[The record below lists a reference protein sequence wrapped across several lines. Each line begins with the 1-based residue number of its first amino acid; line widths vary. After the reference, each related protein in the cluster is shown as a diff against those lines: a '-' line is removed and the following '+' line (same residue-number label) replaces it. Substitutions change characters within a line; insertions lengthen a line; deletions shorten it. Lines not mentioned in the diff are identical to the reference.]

1 MKTPPL
7 LACVSRVAL
16 LAGGLSLA
24 PGLHADSDYLKS
36 VKPLLQERC
45 YSCHGGLKQ
54 KGGLRLDTAALA
66 RKGGESGG
74 VASKRHDGTFL
85 LLERVSSSDPE
96 ERMPPKHE
104 GETFTP
110 AQVQIL
116 RDWIESGARGPADEK
131 PEADPREHW
140 AFRARQRPTVPVR
153 RAGEWGR
160 NPVDGF
166 LAQGYAREGVVPQGE
181 TPPESLLRRLYMDLV
196 GVPPT
201 LEEIA
206 AAEAAPVEQWYG
218 LTVELLLRDPRY
230 GQRWGRHWMDI
241 WRYSDWWGLGAQ
253 LRNSQKHMWHW
264 RDWIIESLNADTPYD
279 EMIRLMLA
287 ADEIAPDDL
296 QKLRATGFLA
306 RNWFLFNRNTWMEE
320 TVEHVGKGFLGLT
333 FNCAKCHDHK
343 YDPISHTDYYRM
355 RAFFEPYHV
364 RLDVFPGESN
374 LEIDGVPRAYDG
386 LPEAPTFRFVRGEE
400 SRPDK
405 SAPLSPGVPSILAL
419 GSLKMTPIVLPPAAV
434 EPERQAWVL
443 DAHLASAKKAVENAV
458 AACLKAQEKLAAVEK
473 RAADSEISKKERVRS
488 EPPAEAESAS
498 IKPSTGE
505 STSTPAAAP
514 EEKGLAEARAELRVA
529 KCAVDLARAELDSV
543 EARVRAMRAVWESG
557 AEAGELRAAAV
568 FAERNAAVSKQ
579 QQLVAAAALR
589 LLRVTAEK
597 RPAAEKEAETAA
609 EALEKALKK
618 RNDPV
623 ESADTYTR
631 LYGAKWTPTR
641 FLSSGKD
648 DPDVPFPKVST
659 GRRKALAEWVTD
671 ARHPLTA
678 RVAANHIW
686 ARHMGTPLVANT
698 FEFGRKSPAPSQ
710 LALLEWLAAEL
721 VDSGWSMKHLHRL
734 ILNSAAYRLSSTLV
748 GAEASLARDPDN
760 SLWWRRTPLRLEAE
774 VVRDSILALAGE
786 LDCKQGGASIPA
798 SAQADSKRRSVY
810 FYHSNNERN
819 LFLTTFDEAAVKE
832 CYRRDESIVPQQ
844 ALALTNSK
852 IVHDM
857 AKRIAGLLYPL
868 NETGATPTEGAF
880 IRNAYAYVLGI
891 KASAEEVAACSRG
904 MEAWRQAASPSEKD
918 ASALARN
925 NLVWALLNH
934 NDFVTLR

>member
-1 MKTPPL
+1 MKKTPVP
-7 LACVSRVAL
+7 ACVLRVAL
-16 LAGGLSLA
+16 LLSVLSLA
-24 PGLHADSDYLKS
+24 PGIYADADYIKS

-45 YSCHGGLKQ
+45 YACHGGLKQ

-74 VASKRHDGTFL
+74 LVAKREDGSIL
-85 LLERVSSSDPE
+85 LLERVRSSDPE
-96 ERMPPKHE
+96 ERMPPEHE
-104 GETFTP
+104 GETFNA

-116 RDWIESGARGPADEK
+116 KEWIEAGAPGPADEK

-140 AFRARQRPTVPVR
+140 AFRARQKTAVPVR

-160 NPVDGF
+160 NPIDAF
-166 LAQGYAREGVVPQGE
+166 LAQGFARDGVVPQRE
-181 TPPESLLRRLYMDLV
+181 APPEILLRRIYLDLV

-201 LEEIA
+201 LEEMA
-206 AAEAAPVEQWYG
+206 AAEAVPVEQWYAA
-218 LTVELLLRDPRY
+218 TVERLLADPRY

-253 LRNSQKHMWHW
+253 LRNSQKHLWHW

-333 FNCAKCHDHK
+333 LNCAKCHDHK
-343 YDPISHTDYYRM
+343 YDPISQTDYYRM

-364 RLDVFPGESN
+364 RLDVSPGESN
-374 LEIDGVPRAYDG
+374 LETDGVPRAYDG
-386 LPEAPTFRFVRGEE
+386 LPDTPTYRFVRGEE

-405 SAPLSPGVPSILAL
+405 SAPLSPGVPAILAL
-419 GSLKMTPIVLPPAAV
+419 GSLKMTPVVLPPAAV
-434 EPERQAWVL
+434 EPERQPWVL
-443 DAHLASAKKAVENAV
+443 DAHVGGAKKAVENAN
-458 AACLKAQEKLAAVEK
+458 AACLKAQEKLAASEK
-473 RAADSEISKKERVRS
+473 KAAGD
-488 EPPAEAESAS
+488 
-498 IKPSTGE
+498 
-505 STSTPAAAP
+505 STSAPSAAT
-514 EEKGLAEARAELRVA
+514 EEKALEEARAELRVA
-529 KCAVDLARAELDSV
+529 EGAADFAKAELGSV
-543 EARVRAMRAVWESG
+543 EARARAMRAAWESG

-568 FAERNAAVSKQ
+568 AAERAAAVSKQ
-579 QQLVAAAALR
+579 QQLVADAALR
-589 LLRVTAEK
+589 LLRVAKEK
-597 RPAAEKEAETAA
+597 RPAAEKEAKTAA

-623 ESADTYTR
+623 PSADTYTR

-659 GRRKALAEWVTD
+659 GRRKALAQWITD
-671 ARHPLTA
+671 PRHPLTA
-678 RVAANHIW
+678 RVAANHLW
-686 ARHMGTPLVANT
+686 ARHMGTPLVGNT
-698 FEFGRKSPAPSQ
+698 FEFGRKSAAPTQS
-710 LALLEWLAAEL
+710 ALLDWLACEL

-734 ILNSAAYRLSSTLV
+734 VVNSAAYRLSSTLA
-748 GAEASLARDPDN
+748 GAEASLALDPDN

-786 LDCKQGGASIPA
+786 LDCKQGGAPISA
-798 SAQADSKRRSVY
+798 SGQAESKRRSVY

-857 AKRIAGLLYPL
+857 AQRIAGLLYASDGT
-868 NETGATPTEGAF
+868 EAAPTEEAF
-880 IRNAYAYVLGI
+880 IRKAYAYVLGI
-891 KASAEEVAACSRG
+891 KASTAEVAACGRG
-904 MEAWRQAASPSEKD
+904 MEAWRRAASSSEKE

>member
-1 MKTPPL
+1 
-7 LACVSRVAL
+7 
-16 LAGGLSLA
+16 
-24 PGLHADSDYLKS
+24 
-36 VKPLLQERC
+36 
-45 YSCHGGLKQ
+45 
-54 KGGLRLDTAALA
+54 LDTAALA

-74 VASKRHDGTFL
+74 VVSKRDDGTFV

-104 GETFTP
+104 GETFNP

-116 RDWIESGARGPADEK
+116 REWIEAGAPGPADEK

-140 AFRARQRPTVPVR
+140 AFRARQRPALPAQ

-160 NPVDGF
+160 NPVDAF
-166 LAQGYAREGVVPQGE
+166 LAREFAREGVVPQRE
-181 TPPESLLRRLYMDLV
+181 APPESLLRRLYMDLV

-206 AAEAAPVEQWYG
+206 AAEAVPVEQWYAA
-218 LTVELLLRDPRY
+218 TVERLLGDPRY

-386 LPEAPTFRFVRGEE
+386 LPDAPTFRFVRGEE
-400 SRPDK
+400 SQPDK
-405 SAPLSPGVPSILAL
+405 SSPLSPAVPAILAL
-419 GSLKMTPIVLPPAAV
+419 GSLKMTPVVLPPTAV

-443 DAHLASAKKAVENAV
+443 EAHVGSAKKAVENAV
-458 AACLKAQEKLAAVEK
+458 AAMSKAQEKLAAAEK
-473 RAADSEISKKERVRS
+473 RAADSEIFKQERVRS
-488 EPPAEAESAS
+488 ESPAEAGSAS
-498 IKPSTGE
+498 IKPATEKAASVP
-505 STSTPAAAP
+505 PAAS
-514 EEKGLAEARAELRVA
+514 EENALEEARAELRVA
-529 KCAVDLARAELDSV
+529 ECAADLAKAELESV
-543 EARVRAMRAVWESG
+543 EARAQAMRALWESG
-557 AEAGELRAAAV
+557 AEVGELRAAAV
-568 FAERNAAVSKQ
+568 LAERSAAVSKQ
-579 QQLVAAAALR
+579 QQLVADAALR

-597 RPAAEKEAETAA
+597 RPAVEKAAKTAA

-648 DPDVPFPKVST
+648 DPDVPFQKVST

-710 LALLEWLAAEL
+710 LALLDWLASEL

-734 ILNSAAYRLSSTLV
+734 IVNSAAYRLSSTLA
-748 GAEASLARDPDN
+748 GGEASLARDPDN

-786 LDCKQGGASIPA
+786 LDCTQGGASIPA

-857 AKRIAGLLYPL
+857 AHRIAGLLYASHG
-868 NETGATPTEGAF
+868 NGVTPTEESF

-904 MEAWRQAASPSEKD
+904 MAAWRQSASASEKD
-918 ASALARN
+918 ASALARD